1 MSQNPLKGSERQP
14 VPGAKSVGKSDPKER
29 LEVTVIVRRQAADD
43 LQKKVKELNR
53 GGRSHI
59 SRDEF
64 AKTYGAA
71 PADFAAVKKFAEK
84 HRLAVVQEDAAR
96 RSVVLSGTV
105 AHFND
110 AFGVDLQQF
119 EYEGGSY
126 RGRTGA
132 VQLPA
137 ELKGIVEGVF
147 GLDNRPQAKPHFR
160 ARSGHGN
167 VHWKAQSSSFD
178 PTRSHRSTTIRT
190 ETAKASASP

>member
-14 VPGAKSVGKSDPKER
+14 VSGAKSVGKSDPKER
-29 LEVTVIVRRQAADD
+29 LEVTVIVRRRAADD
-43 LQKKVKELNR
+43 LQKKVKELVK

-84 HRLAVVQEDAAR
+84 HGLAVVQEDAPR

-110 AFGVDLQQF
+110 AFCVDLQQF
-119 EYEGGSY
+119 EYDGGSY

-132 VQLPA
+132 VHLAPA
-137 ELKGIVEGVF
+137 LKGIVEGIF
-147 GLDNRPQAKPHFR
+147 GR
-160 ARSGHGN
+160 AADTAMSIGRRSR
-167 VHWKAQSSSFD
+167 VPSIR
-178 PTRSHRSTTIRT
+178 TRSHRSTTIRT
-190 ETAKASASP
+190 ETAKANASP